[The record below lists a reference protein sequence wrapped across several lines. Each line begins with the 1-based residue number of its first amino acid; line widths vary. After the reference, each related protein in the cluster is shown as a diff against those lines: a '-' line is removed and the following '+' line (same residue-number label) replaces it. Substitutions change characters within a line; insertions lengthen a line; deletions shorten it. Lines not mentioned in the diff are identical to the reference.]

1 MQNPSAKARLRE
13 KRFICGPFVETG
25 APELVEI
32 AGVAGFDF
40 VIIDREHAAFS
51 GETVGNLIRAAA
63 RADIA
68 PIVRVREN
76 SPGAILEA
84 LDLGAV
90 GLHIPQI
97 ANADDA
103 RRAIAASKFP
113 PEGERGF
120 NPFVQ
125 AAAYGAEPIDKF
137 RERSNRDILLV
148 LHIEAQDSVDQ
159 IDAILAVPGI
169 DVAFLGPY
177 DLSQTLGIPGQVT
190 DPRVRDAMKAVVEAA
205 AKRGIAVG
213 TFANSREQAALWIA
227 AGVSYLSYSVDSVL
241 YLDACRRA
249 RLMLAELRPAD
260 T

>member
-1 MQNPSAKARLRE
+1 VQTPSAKARLRE
-13 KRFICGPFVETG
+13 KGFICGPFVETG
-25 APELVEI
+25 APEFVEI
-32 AGVAGFDF
+32 AGLAGFDF
-40 VIIDREHAAFS
+40 AIIDCEHAAFS
-51 GETVGNLIRAAA
+51 GETVANLIRAAA

-76 SPGAILEA
+76 APGPILEA

-113 PEGERGF
+113 PDGERGF

-125 AAAYGAEPIDKF
+125 AAAYGKTPVDEF
-137 RERSNRDILLV
+137 RRRANDDTLLV
-148 LHIEAQDSVDQ
+148 LHIEARDSVDQ
-159 IDAILAVPGI
+159 IDEILAVPGI

-177 DLSQTLGIPGQVT
+177 DLSQTLGIPGEVAH
-190 DPRVRDAMKAVVEAA
+190 PRVQDAMRTVVEAA
-205 AKRGIAVG
+205 KKHNVAVG
-213 TFANSREQAALWIA
+213 SFANSREHAELWVA

-241 YLDACRRA
+241 YLEACRRT
-249 RLMLAELRPAD
+249 RDMLAELRPAD
-260 T
+260 G

>member
-1 MQNPSAKARLRE
+1 MKAPSAKARLRG
-13 KRFICGPFVETG
+13 KGFICGPFVEVG
-25 APELVEI
+25 APELIEI
-32 AGVAGFDF
+32 AGLAGFDF
-40 VIIDREHAAFS
+40 AIIDREHAAFS

-76 SPGAILEA
+76 SPGPILEA

-97 ANADDA
+97 ANAEDA
-103 RRAIAASKFP
+103 RRAVAAAKFP

-125 AAAYGAEPIDKF
+125 AAAYGAEPIDEF
-137 RERSNRDILLV
+137 RVRSNDDTLLV
-148 LHIEAQDSVDQ
+148 LHIEARDSVDR
-159 IDAILAVPGI
+159 IDEILAVPGI

-190 DPRVRDAMKAVVEAA
+190 HPRVRDAMQAVVEAA
-205 AKRGIAVG
+205 RKRNVAVG
-213 TFANSREQAALWIA
+213 SFANSREHAELWIA
-227 AGVSYLSYSVDSVL
+227 AGVSYLSYSLDSVI

-249 RLMLAELRPAD
+249 RAMLESLRPAD
-260 T
+260 R

>member
-1 MQNPSAKARLRE
+1 MNAPSAKARLRE
-13 KRFICGPFVETG
+13 KGFICGPFVEAG
-25 APELVEI
+25 APELIEI
-32 AGVAGFDF
+32 AGLAGFDF
-40 VIIDREHAAFS
+40 AIIDREHAAFS

-76 SPGAILEA
+76 SPGPILEA

-97 ANADDA
+97 ANAEDA
-103 RRAIAASKFP
+103 RRAVAAAKFP

-125 AAAYGAEPIDKF
+125 AAAYGATPIDEF
-137 RERSNRDILLV
+137 RVRSNDDTLLV
-148 LHIEAQDSVDQ
+148 LHIEARDSVDR
-159 IDAILAVPGI
+159 IDEILAVPGI

-190 DPRVRDAMKAVVEAA
+190 HPRVRDAMRAVVEAA
-205 AKRGIAVG
+205 RKCNLAVG
-213 TFANSREQAALWIA
+213 SFANSREHAELWIA
-227 AGVSYLSYSVDSVL
+227 AGVSYLSYSVDSVI

-249 RLMLAELRPAD
+249 RAMLESLRPAD
-260 T
+260 R

>member
-1 MQNPSAKARLRE
+1 MNAPSAKARLCA
-13 KRFICGPFVETG
+13 KGFICGPFVEIG
-25 APELVEI
+25 APELIEI
-32 AGVAGFDF
+32 AGLAGFDF
-40 VIIDREHAAFS
+40 AIIDREHAAFS

-76 SPGAILEA
+76 SPGPILEA

-97 ANADDA
+97 ANAEDA
-103 RRAIAASKFP
+103 RRAVAAAKFP

-125 AAAYGAEPIDKF
+125 AAAYGAEPIDEF
-137 RERSNRDILLV
+137 RARSNDDTLLV
-148 LHIEAQDSVDQ
+148 LHIEARDSVDR
-159 IDAILAVPGI
+159 IDEILAVPGI

-190 DPRVRDAMKAVVEAA
+190 HPRVRDAMQAVVEAA
-205 AKRGIAVG
+205 RKRNLAVG
-213 TFANSREQAALWIA
+213 SFANSREHAELWIA
-227 AGVSYLSYSVDSVL
+227 AGVSYLSYSLDSVI

-249 RLMLAELRPAD
+249 RAMLESLRPAD
-260 T
+260 S